1 MDNKLDDRGT
11 TLDGGTEQ
19 NRELMPDTES
29 NVVPMPLDSTL
40 AKGVDGTRSL
50 PALSSIQKEKI
61 EANSRRKMDYLQAEY
76 WRVRNGKQDY
86 MRCPY
91 CVKGRH
97 GRRKNF
103 VDSAMCCVLFARAFG
118 AILERQNAVDVA
130 QRHAQNILSLAQ
142 AVQGK
147 PN

>member
-1 MDNKLDDRGT
+1 MDNKLGDLGS

-19 NRELMPDTES
+19 NREIMPEAEGNAD
-29 NVVPMPLDSTL
+29 PMPLGSTL

-50 PALSSIQKEKI
+50 SASQKEKI
-61 EANSRRKMDYLQAEY
+61 EANSRRKLDYLQAEY
-76 WRVRNGKQDY
+76 WRLRNGKQDY

-97 GRRKNF
+97 GRRRNF
-103 VDSAMCCVLFARAFG
+103 VDGPICCVLFAKAFG
-118 AILERQNAVDVA
+118 AILERQNQVDIA
-130 QRHAQNILSLAQ
+130 QKHASNIIRLGQ
-142 AVQGK
+142 MVEGR

>member
-1 MDNKLDDRGT
+1 MKLGDGGT

-19 NRELMPDTES
+19 NRELMPDTVS
-29 NVVPMPLDSTL
+29 NVVPMPLGSTL
-40 AKGVDGTRSL
+40 AKGVDGTPSL
-50 PALSSIQKEKI
+50 SAAQKQKI
-61 EANSRRKMDYLQAEY
+61 EANSRRKLDYLQAEY
-76 WRVRNGKQDY
+76 WRLRNGKQEY

-103 VDSAMCCVLFARAFG
+103 VDGAMCCVLFAKAFG
-118 AILERQNAVDVA
+118 SILERQNAVDVA
-130 QRHAQNILSLAQ
+130 QKHASNIVRLSQ
-142 AVQGK
+142 MVKGK